1 MTTLEEALALVATLS
16 RKLHREQPLLRSL
29 DHYYGGTQPISFL
42 APEIQ
47 SQVGERLTTLV
58 INWPRTIVDSVQRR
72 TYVEGFRVGDS
83 GGADAELAR
92 IWQANDLD
100 EWSQLGQ
107 LDALVHARAF
117 LLVWGNDE
125 DERTP
130 RITVES
136 AHQMAALYGNGS
148 RTVRAALKR
157 WADDDGAQRAT
168 LYTPDA
174 VFRFASA
181 SARTATIS
189 PRWELVEAPIE
200 HNLGAVPV
208 EPLVNRP
215 RMLNLD
221 GNSELVDVIPLADG
235 VNKLATDMMVTS
247 EFHAMPRR
255 WANGIDI
262 PTGPNRERLMAEV
275 AAYWDNA
282 TKSKTWLA
290 GKGVT
295 FGQFAEASLDN
306 FVKAINLLTAQI
318 AAIAGLPPHFLGINT
333 DNPASADAIRAAEAT
348 LVERAWEKQRTW
360 GGAYERAMRLAVA
373 IRDDIPVREVSVA
386 LRGMETMWRDPA
398 TPTPAQS
405 MDAAV
410 KGLQSGV
417 YDEVAAQ
424 EAIGLSPQQRDAI
437 ADRRARASET
447 AATADVQ
454 ARLNLAR
461 ELQRND
467 GLSQNAALAAVGLLA
482 AASANAAEQP
492 TT

>member
-1 MTTLEEALALVATLS
+1 MTTVEEALALVGSLS
-16 RKLHREQPLLRSL
+16 RKLHREQPMLRAL
-29 DHYYGGTQPISFL
+29 DNYYGGTQPISFL
-42 APEIQ
+42 APEIR

-72 TYVEGFRVGDS
+72 TYVEGFRAGNS
-83 GGADAELAR
+83 GGADPELAR

-107 LDALVHARAF
+107 LDSLVHSRAF

-125 DERTP
+125 DEQTP

-136 AHQMAALYGNGS
+136 AHQMAVLNGDGS
-148 RTVRAALKR
+148 RTSRAALKR
-157 WADDDGAQRAT
+157 WVDDEGVQRAT
-168 LYTPDA
+168 LYAPDA
-174 VFRFASA
+174 VFRFAST
-181 SARTATIS
+181 SARTATVA
-189 PRWELVEAPIE
+189 PRWELIEAPIE
-200 HNLGAVPV
+200 HNLGVVPV
-208 EPLVNRP
+208 VALVNRP
-215 RMLNLD
+215 RVLNLD
-221 GNSELVDVIPLADG
+221 GVSELADVIPLADA

-255 WANGIDI
+255 WASGIDI
-262 PTGPNRERLMAEV
+262 PTGPNRDRLMAEV

-290 GKGVT
+290 GKGVN
-295 FGQFAEASLDN
+295 FGQFAEASLEN
-306 FVKAINLLTAQI
+306 FVSAINLLTAQI

-360 GGAYERAMRLAVA
+360 GGAYERTLRLAVA
-373 IRDDIPVREVSVA
+373 VRDGIPLSDVSSE
-386 LRGMETMWRDPA
+386 LQGMETMWRDPA

-410 KGLQSGV
+410 KGLSAGV
-417 YDEVAAQ
+417 YDDVAAQ
-424 EAIGLSPQQRDAI
+424 ESIGLSPQQRDAI
-437 ADRRARASET
+437 ADRRARASDT

-454 ARLNLAR
+454 SRLNLAR
-461 ELQRND
+461 ELQRTD

-482 AASANAAEQP
+482 AASANAAEP
-492 TT
+492 TA